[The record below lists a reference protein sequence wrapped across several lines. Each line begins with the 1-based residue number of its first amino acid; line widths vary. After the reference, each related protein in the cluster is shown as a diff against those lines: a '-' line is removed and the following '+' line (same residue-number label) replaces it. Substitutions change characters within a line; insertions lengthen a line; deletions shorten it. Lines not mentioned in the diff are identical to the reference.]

1 MILLEKFNS
10 GQKIKQATGY
20 YAFVPN
26 KINDIWKWESSDINS
41 LLEKANLELG
51 ELNSFADLIPN
62 VDVYIKMHIRTEANK
77 SSRIEGTKTSIEE
90 DMSDIKDISPEK
102 RNDYIEVH
110 NYINAL
116 NHGIYKITSGEL
128 PISSRLIKEI
138 HSILLRGVRGEN
150 KYPGEYR
157 ISQNWIGGSMPSNA
171 KHVPP
176 PHFMLNELMSD
187 LEKFI
192 HNDDLKIPHLL
203 KIAILHYQFE
213 TIHPF
218 SDGNGR
224 VGRLLI
230 PLYLLDKEL
239 LKKPCFYISNFF
251 EKNRIDYYDCL
262 SRVREKNDIL
272 TWILFFLNGVISTAQ
287 DAKNKFHQVVQ
298 LVKEYENI
306 LNTSVKGSWENKSKI
321 LSAFYNEPILR
332 ANQII
337 EKTNLSKATINNI
350 LKSFIENNILLEKK
364 NDNNIEI
371 KRNKQYILKKYL
383 DIFSK
388 GIEKL

>member
-77 SSRIEGTKTSIEE
+77 SSIIEGTKTSIEE
-90 DMSDIKDISPEK
+90 DMSDIKDISP
-102 RNDYIEVH
+102 
-110 NYINAL
+110 
-116 NHGIYKITSGEL
+116 
-128 PISSRLIKEI
+128 
-138 HSILLRGVRGEN
+138 
-150 KYPGEYR
+150 EYR

-187 LEKFI
+187 LEKFM

-230 PLYLLDKEL
+230 PLYLLDKEM

-332 ANQII
+332 VNQII

>member
-26 KINDIWKWESSDINS
+26 KINDIWKWESSDINF

-90 DMSDIKDISPEK
+90 DMSNIKDIS
-102 RNDYIEVH
+102 D
-110 NYINAL
+110 
-116 NHGIYKITSGEL
+116 
-128 PISSRLIKEI
+128 
-138 HSILLRGVRGEN
+138 
-150 KYPGEYR
+150 
-157 ISQNWIGGSMPSNA
+157 
-171 KHVPP
+171 
-176 PHFMLNELMSD
+176 ELMSD
-187 LEKFI
+187 LEKFM

-230 PLYLLDKEL
+230 PLYLLDKEM

-321 LSAFYNEPILR
+321 LSAFYNEPIQEL
-332 ANQII
+332 
-337 EKTNLSKATINNI
+337 
-350 LKSFIENNILLEKK
+350 
-364 NDNNIEI
+364 I
-371 KRNKQYILKKYL
+371 KLLKKL
-383 DIFSK
+383 I
-388 GIEKL
+388 

>member
-20 YAFVPN
+20 YAFIPN
-26 KINDIWKWESSDINS
+26 KINDIWKWESSDINF

-90 DMSDIKDISPEK
+90 DMSDIEDISPEK

-157 ISQNWIGGSMPSNA
+157 ISQNWIGGATLNDA
-171 KHVPP
+171 VFIPP
-176 PHFMLNELMSD
+176 ATSSLSDLMSD
-187 LEKFI
+187 LEKFA
-192 HNDDLKIPHLL
+192 NDEFNQLPILIKT
-203 KIAILHYQFE
+203 AIIHYQFE

-218 SDGNGR
+218 LDGNGR

-230 PLYLLDKEL
+230 TLYLVSCGILEQPILYLSD
-239 LKKPCFYISNFF
+239 FF
-251 EKNRIDYYDCL
+251 EKNRMLYYDNL
-262 SRVREKNDIL
+262 MRVRTHNDLKQWLKFFLTGVIETSKKGIRTFDDIL
-272 TWILFFLNGVISTAQ
+272 QLQKSTE
-287 DAKNKFHQVVQ
+287 DK
-298 LVKEYENI
+298 I
-306 LNTSVKGSWENKSKI
+306 KI
-321 LSAFYNEPILR
+321 LGTKSSYALKLLTYMYEKPVID
-332 ANQII
+332 ATTAAAVI
-337 EKTNLSKATINNI
+337 EKTSVTAYKL
-350 LKSFIENNILLEKK
+350 IENLETLGILT
-364 NDNNIEI
+364 EI
-371 KRNKQYILKKYL
+371 TGATRGKLYIFKDYIDL
-383 DIFSK
+383 FQERSK
-388 GIEKL
+388 GRDF

>member
-1 MILLEKFNS
+1 MFLSCKNAFSFSIGFSLNYFKF
-10 GQKIKQATGY
+10 
-20 YAFVPN
+20 
-26 KINDIWKWESSDINS
+26 
-41 LLEKANLELG
+41 L
-51 ELNSFADLIPN
+51 
-62 VDVYIKMHIRTEANK
+62 
-77 SSRIEGTKTSIEE
+77 
-90 DMSDIKDISPEK
+90 SPEK

-187 LEKFI
+187 LEKFM

-224 VGRLLI
+224 VGRLIMFKECLRNNITPFIIDEEHKLFYYRGLKNYKEDKAYLI
-230 PLYLLDKEL
+230 ET
-239 LKKPCFYISNFF
+239 
-251 EKNRIDYYDCL
+251 CL
-262 SRVREKNDIL
+262 S
-272 TWILFFLNGVISTAQ
+272 AQ
-287 DAKNKFHQVVQ
+287 DKYIK
-298 LVKEYENI
+298 L
-306 LNTSVKGSWENKSKI
+306 LNE
-321 LSAFYNEPILR
+321 L
-332 ANQII
+332 
-337 EKTNLSKATINNI
+337 
-350 LKSFIENNILLEKK
+350 
-364 NDNNIEI
+364 EI
-371 KRNKQYILKKYL
+371 K
-383 DIFSK
+383 F
-388 GIEKL
+388 